1 MNKKNKILII
11 IPAYNEAE
19 NIMNTYEK
27 IKKLKINNCNIDY
40 VIINDGSTDATRE
53 ICIKNKLNFIDL
65 VTNLGIGGAMQTGY
79 KYAKY
84 NNYDIAIQFD
94 GDGQHDQT
102 YIKYLINEIVN
113 EKYDLC
119 IGSRFIGDLS
129 QFQSTAS
136 RRVGINFLSW
146 LIKFLTKKEIKDVTS
161 GFRAANKKIITIF
174 ANDYPT
180 DYPEPE
186 TIMKTIKSSYSIK
199 EIPVKMHERT
209 AGKSSI
215 NLTKSLYYMIKVSIS
230 IIIASITF
238 NKGDE
243 L

>member
-1 MNKKNKILII
+1 MNEKNKILII

-19 NIMNTYEK
+19 NIMSTYKK
-27 IKKLKINNCNIDY
+27 IKKLKISNCNIDY
-40 VIINDGSTDATRE
+40 VIINDGSTDKTRE

-113 EKYDLC
+113 KKHDLC

-146 LIKFLTKKEIKDVTS
+146 LIKVLTKKEIKDVTS
-161 GFRAANKKIITIF
+161 GFRAANKKIILEF
-174 ANDYPT
+174 ANDYPI

-186 TIMKTIKSSYSIK
+186 TIMKTIKHGYSVK

-215 NLTKSLYYMIKVSIS
+215 NLTKSLYYMIKVSIC

-243 L
+243 